1 LYFDTSYFDR
11 FSIGT
16 DIGIL
21 RRRPK
26 LRINERNEGGEDDSG
41 GGGGGGGGEGVRQR
55 EGESTAEE

>member
-1 LYFDTSYFDR
+1 
-11 FSIGT
+11 
-16 DIGIL
+16 
-21 RRRPK
+21 